1 MLDTLKKMI
10 SEEFGIDP
18 AEIKLDS
25 DLRNDL
31 HIDSLGAVNLSL
43 EIEVTY
49 DIQITDEEL
58 AELKTV
64 GNLLSIIEAKTTV
77 KDTRQ

>member
-1 MLDTLKKMI
+1 MLDKVKAMI
-10 SEEFGIDP
+10 GEEFGVNTD
-18 AEIKLDS
+18 EIKLKS

-31 HIDSLGAVNLSL
+31 GIDSLGAVNLSL

-58 AELKTV
+58 AGLKTV
-64 GNLLSIIEAKTTV
+64 GDLVSIIGAKTSA
-77 KDTRQ
+77 KDIK